1 MCLVWKKVCL
11 AELWWLVDVNL
22 LLGCRAEAEADG
34 SNLVFDQSN
43 FGSAGGSWW
52 RASASSPAQPVISYT
67 FCLRTRDT
75 QLGTTDFFFIFLL
88 FIINLLL
95 HPADI

>member
-1 MCLVWKKVCL
+1 M

-52 RASASSPAQPVISYT
+52 RASASSPSPAS
-67 FCLRTRDT
+67 D
-75 QLGTTDFFFIFLL
+75 QLYILSSDQGYSTWDNIFFFIFLL